1 MSLKVKLI
9 SLISLFILM
18 LGTVIIGVLAASS
31 QTLTMTGSVQFN
43 VGDKSLYVKDVKIQQ
58 DSSGELI
65 NIPEFEPGYINGNF
79 DMDIGD
85 FNTENNNANNHGSFR
100 LYFYI
105 INTTDSAYYA
115 EVELSETLVNQGVSA
130 TASGEITPTTIAEV
144 NGNIVIDETTEH
156 NGIVTLT
163 IIAPNSY
170 NIDLNDIL
178 ITIEESFPIQITSI
192 FSTGETEDTYSSLI
206 GGIDSIETIDLS
218 NISFNPGETELTIS
232 MTSQSENYI
241 KSIVSY
247 DSGSVTYNQTGENNT
262 IFVHATSLY
271 LPQNPSGELTR
282 GEKRELK
289 IYVNNNTNTATTIS
303 GLQVSFEEK
312 TTLLQADETNQ
323 YWYVEM
329 GTIMGQTSSEYIR
342 WKYIASVEDSTG
354 NDNPTRATSFDI
366 NTPPTGKGYFYLE
379 TDVLTAIGRDGTCDM
394 IEVSLNNDWT
404 RTASQ
409 AGHQNRIGWENVL
422 ANDYATSSLRQYIN
436 GVDTFDGYETPE
448 GMDTFPYPYEP
459 AGRLSNMYKDLNIDE
474 ENDLIYNQI
483 ITRSLGDLY
492 AKNYADTDGLDV
504 NGNGISFP
512 DLSGGEEGY
521 RYTSD
526 DENKF
531 WLLSYY
537 EVYWLTGGSTT
548 SGEDSGRMWPSTSP
562 NFYWLRSPG
571 HTHTDSAFSVSATN
585 GEITSNRVSNATYAA
600 RSAFKLEI

>member
-379 TDVLTAIGRDGTCDM
+379 TDVLTAIGRDGTNNM
-394 IEVSLNNDWT
+394 IEISYNNEYESTGQFEGHNT
-404 RTASQ
+404 RL
-409 AGHQNRIGWENVL
+409 GWEEVS
-422 ANDYATSSLRQYIN
+422 ANDYVTSNVRKYIN
-436 GVDTFDGYETPE
+436 GIDSSGTFLNPNGTSTY
-448 GMDTFPYPYEP
+448 PYPYEP
-459 AGRLSNMYKDLNIDE
+459 YGNPSNMYNDLNIDVD
-474 ENDLIYNQI
+474 NDIIYSQI
-483 ITRSLGDLY
+483 ISRSFSDLY
-492 AKNYADTDGLDV
+492 AKNYGDLDGVDS
-504 NGNGISFP
+504 NGEGVPFP
-512 DLSGGEEGY
+512 DLGGAEEGY
-521 RYTSD
+521 RYTSEEKD
-526 DENKF
+526 KF
-531 WLLSYY
+531 WLLSYSEMY
-537 EVYWLTGGSTT
+537 QLVGSTNN
-548 SGEDSGRMWPSTSP
+548 ERVWPAGAT
-562 NFYWLRSPG
+562 NIYWTRSP
-571 HTHTDSAFSVSATN
+571 HSYTNHLYHIWTDGNIYYSSVHHSLN
-585 GEITSNRVSNATYAA
+585 AA